1 MKMQKISILT
11 APIEKIAKYITL
23 ELHCNT
29 LSGSKMAD
37 TTFTFR
43 VDDVLKNEFS
53 KAAKACDRSSAQ
65 LLRDYM
71 RDIVKE
77 QKEKSAYDLWFREQ
91 IQLGINSANAGD
103 IISSEEIE
111 KEAKEWRLK
120 TQSKLDISTL

>member
-1 MKMQKISILT
+1 
-11 APIEKIAKYITL
+11 
-23 ELHCNT
+23 
-29 LSGSKMAD
+29 MAE

-53 KAAKACDRSSAQ
+53 KAAKACDRSGAQ

-77 QKEKSAYDLWFREQ
+77 QKEKSAHDLWFREQ
-91 IQLGINSANAGD
+91 VQLGINSANAGD

-111 KEAKEWRLK
+111 AEAKEWSLK
-120 TQSKLDISTL
+120 TQSKLDRSTL